1 MKILLIEPAKA
12 PTTLGGEDFSIYEP
26 LALEY
31 VAAGVVQDHDVKILD
46 LRLENDLSRGLQEFS
61 PDIVGMTAYT
71 VHVNTVR
78 GLFDTIKAW
87 NPKVLTVV
95 GGHHATIVP
104 EDFATPSIDLV
115 VMGEG
120 VFAFRDVVE
129 RFEGGQGFDGIPGI
143 AFQKNGRLV
152 KADYAPATDLDI
164 FPFPE
169 RGLTAKYRKHYY
181 SEWMRPLASIRTS
194 KGCPF
199 RCSFCALWKIAG
211 GRYLKRDPAKIVEE
225 LAGIDE
231 EYVFFADDESL
242 VDVRRMK
249 TLARL
254 IKEAGLR
261 KKYFLYGRSDTITK
275 NPDLLEQWRD
285 VGLQRVFVGLEFFRE
300 QDLEFIRKGSTLDD
314 NKRAVRIL
322 QDLDVDIYAS
332 FIVRPEFTHQD
343 FAAFHQYCR
352 DLDLTFAS
360 FAVLTPLPGT
370 DFYAEVEGQLITRNY
385 DLFDFVHTVLPTEL
399 PLKEFYAEYSNL
411 YRDAIPVTR
420 SVNTLKRF
428 PLKEMPAA
436 LLKSLRILGMVR
448 NAYRDYDSE
457 GALTAIR

>member
-1 MKILLIEPAKA
+1 MNILLIEPAKA
-12 PTTLGGEDFSIYEP
+12 PVTLGGEDFFVYEP

-31 VAAGVVQDHDVKILD
+31 IAAGVVQDHEVKILD
-46 LRLENDLSRGLQEFS
+46 LRLEDNLPRVLDEFS
-61 PDIVGMTAYT
+61 PDIVGITAYT
-71 VHVNTVR
+71 VHVNTVK

-87 NPKVLTVV
+87 NPGVLTVV

-104 EDFATPSIDLV
+104 DDFATLSIDLI

-120 VFAFRDVVE
+120 VFTFRDLVE
-129 RFEGGQGFDGIPGI
+129 RFERGEGFDDVPGI

-152 KADYAPATDLDI
+152 KVDPSPATGLDSL
-164 FPFPE
+164 PFPE
-169 RGLTAKYRKHYY
+169 RGLTGEYRKHYY
-181 SEWMRPLASIRTS
+181 AEWMRPLASIRTS

-211 GRYLKRDPAKIVEE
+211 GRYLKREPAKIVQE

-231 EYVFFADDESL
+231 KYVFFADDESL

-249 TLARL
+249 ALARL

-261 KKYFLYGRSDTITK
+261 KEYFLYGRSDTISK

-300 QDLEFIRKGSTLDD
+300 RDLDFIRKGSTLDD
-314 NKRAVRIL
+314 NRRAVRIL
-322 QDLDVDIYAS
+322 QDLDIDIYAS
-332 FIVRPEFTHQD
+332 FIVRPEFTRQD
-343 FAAFHQYCR
+343 FAAFRQYCR
-352 DLDLTFAS
+352 GLNLAFAS

-370 DFYAEVEGQLITRNY
+370 EFYAEVENQLITRNY

-411 YRDAIPVTR
+411 YRDAIPLTR

-428 PLKEMPAA
+428 PLREMPAA
-436 LLKSLRILGMVR
+436 LLKSLRVLFMLR
-448 NAYRDYDSE
+448 NAYKDYE
-457 GALTAIR
+457 GAEAITAAD

>member
-1 MKILLIEPAKA
+1 
-12 PTTLGGEDFSIYEP
+12 
-26 LALEY
+26 
-31 VAAGVVQDHDVKILD
+31 VVQDHEVKILD
-46 LRLENDLSRGLQEFS
+46 LRLEDNLPRVLDEFS
-61 PDIVGMTAYT
+61 PDIVGITAYT
-71 VHVNTVR
+71 VHVNTVK

-87 NPKVLTVV
+87 NPGVLTVV

-104 EDFATPSIDLV
+104 DDFATPSIDLI

-120 VFAFRDVVE
+120 VFTFRDLVE
-129 RFEGGQGFDGIPGI
+129 RFERGEGFDDVPGI

-152 KADYAPATDLDI
+152 KVDPSPATGLDSL
-164 FPFPE
+164 PFPE
-169 RGLTAKYRKHYY
+169 RGLTGEYRKHYY
-181 SEWMRPLASIRTS
+181 AEWMRPLASIRTS

-211 GRYLKRDPAKIVEE
+211 GRYLKREPEKIVQE

-231 EYVFFADDESL
+231 KYVFFADDESL

-249 TLARL
+249 ALARL

-261 KKYFLYGRSDTITK
+261 KEYFLYGRSDTISK

-300 QDLEFIRKGSTLDD
+300 RDLDFIRKGSTLDD
-314 NKRAVRIL
+314 NRRAVRIL
-322 QDLDVDIYAS
+322 QDLDIDIYAS
-332 FIVRPEFTHQD
+332 FIVRPEFTRQD
-343 FAAFHQYCR
+343 FAAFRQYCR
-352 DLDLTFAS
+352 GLNLAFAS

-370 DFYAEVEGQLITRNY
+370 EFYAEVENQLITRNY

-411 YRDAIPVTR
+411 YRDAIPLTR

-428 PLKEMPAA
+428 PLREMPAA
-436 LLKSLRILGMVR
+436 LLKSLRVLFMLR
-448 NAYRDYDSE
+448 NAYKDYE
-457 GALTAIR
+457 GAEAITAAD